1 MAESTP
7 VTERPLTAED
17 ATTSWAEARKRLE
30 TPERDRTYWLATV
43 RPDGRPHVMPILGL
57 WQDGASYFITGETT
71 RKGRNLAVNPRCVM
85 TVSIQSLPALD
96 VIVEGDAV
104 KVIDETK
111 VRRVADA
118 YATMLHWPLIVQDGR
133 VVGDGAPTAGPP
145 PYAVFELRP
154 TTVFGLPGIT
164 GSDEDGAG
172 CEGSISPTRW
182 RF

>member
-7 VTERPLTAED
+7 VAERPLAADD

-30 TPERDRTYWLATV
+30 TPERDRTYWL
-43 RPDGRPHVMPILGL
+43 
-57 WQDGASYFITGETT
+57 S
-71 RKGRNLAVNPRCVM
+71 
-85 TVSIQSLPALD
+85 D

-104 KVIDETK
+104 KVIDETR

-133 VVGDGAPTAGPP
+133 VVGDGAPTAGASPF
-145 PYAVFELRP
+145 AVSELRP

-172 CEGSISPTRW
+172 REGSISPTRW